1 MTDLTPDERAE
12 LERLRSE
19 AAHVRPAH
27 QGWAR
32 GGRWLGAVVLLL
44 IAALLGGLAVTAVYL
59 RSQVLNTDTYVAT
72 VAPLAQDPAVREQIA
87 TRLTDEIMTRTNV
100 QELATQLADKLIQE
114 GAPSAL
120 TGLVGP
126 AVNGLRS
133 FLYGRILALL
143 ETDQFQT
150 VWNEIN
156 RVAHTALV
164 GVLTGQQGTYLQS
177 SGNTV
182 TIDLGALLNLAKQK
196 LVEQGFTL
204 VARLPDI
211 SIPYTLV
218 ESDALPKLRTYTQIL
233 NVAGTWLPWVALA
246 LFIAGVFTAPNRRRG
261 LITGAVMLGV
271 VALILLAALNLGRA
285 FYLNNLPA
293 STSQQAAAD
302 VYDTVL
308 RYLVAA
314 LQTLLVVVIVFVVG
328 ALLAGPSR
336 AAVMLRRWGN
346 RGLDALAGLLV
357 RAGRWVG
364 EVGHVLTVAHRPV
377 QVGVVLLAVVW
388 YVLTNRPT
396 VGLVLWLTVG
406 VVVVLAVVEV
416 FIRAA
421 ELPPP
426 ERPVRLAPA

>member
-1 MTDLTPDERAE
+1 
-12 LERLRSE
+12 
-19 AAHVRPAH
+19 
-27 QGWAR
+27 
-32 GGRWLGAVVLLL
+32 
-44 IAALLGGLAVTAVYL
+44 
-59 RSQVLNTDTYVAT
+59 
-72 VAPLAQDPAVREQIA
+72 
-87 TRLTDEIMTRTNV
+87 
-100 QELATQLADKLIQE
+100 
-114 GAPSAL
+114 
-120 TGLVGP
+120 
-126 AVNGLRS
+126 
-133 FLYGRILALL
+133 
-143 ETDQFQT
+143 

-164 GVLTGQQGTYLQS
+164 GVLTGKQGTYLQS

-204 VARLPDI
+204 VAKVPDM

-218 ESDALPKLRTYTQIL
+218 ESDALPRMRAYTQIL

-246 LFIAGVFTAPNRRRG
+246 LFVAGVFTAPNHRRG

-271 VALILLAALNLGRA
+271 VALLQLAALNIGRA
-285 FYLNNLPA
+285 FYLNNLPPGM
-293 STSQQAAAD
+293 SEQAAAD

-314 LQTLLVVVIVFVVG
+314 LQTLLVVVLVLLIA

-336 AAVMLRRWGN
+336 AAVALRRASN

-357 RAGRWVG
+357 RAGRWVRD
-364 EVGHVLTVAHRPV
+364 VGHVLTVAHRPV
-377 QVGVVLLAVVW
+377 QVGVVLLAIIW

-406 VVVVLAVVEV
+406 VVVVLAAVEV

-421 ELPPP
+421 VLPPP
-426 ERPVRLAPA
+426 ERPARLVPPPPAPPVVPA